1 MNIKERVHIY
11 IRSKHLLRPDRPV
24 LVALSG
30 GADSVA
36 LLCVLQELG
45 YSLHALHCNFHL
57 RGEESDRDEAFVR
70 QLCAKRDIPL
80 LVQHFDTRAYAQ
92 QHHTSI
98 EMAARDLRYAWFHE
112 QAEALR
118 AQGVAVAHHR
128 DDQAETLLLNLLR
141 GTGLRGMAGMW
152 PSHEGII
159 RPLLCV
165 GRQDITD
172 YLAHMGQDYVT
183 DSTNLE
189 RDAVRNR
196 IRLDV
201 LPMLQSI
208 NPQATASLSALC
220 SIVQGSLPYY
230 HEGISQAMK
239 AKGITP
245 SRLGTEWLARGEA
258 SEALLHEWLRPMH
271 FNAAQ
276 QSEMQEAAGGTSGRM
291 WESDTH
297 RVLLDREALVAE
309 AKDTALTMPIV
320 HEDMVDALG
329 KTGPGIAY
337 FDADLLTWPLVTRRV
352 QTGDRMVPFGMK
364 GCKLVSDLMT
374 DRKMNRFEKERQCVV
389 TSGEDIIWLVGLRS
403 DNRFRVTAHTQ
414 RILRLTVEL
423 TPQ

>member
-1 MNIKERVHIY
+1 MMKERVHIY
-11 IRSKHLLRPDRPV
+11 IRNKHLLSPDRPV

-70 QLCAKRDIPL
+70 QLCTKRNIPL
-80 LVQHFDTRAYAQ
+80 LVRHFDTRAYAQ

-98 EMAARDLRYAWFHE
+98 EMAARDLRYEWFHE
-112 QAEALR
+112 QVLALG

-141 GTGLRGMAGMW
+141 GTGLRGIAGMW

-165 GRQDITD
+165 GRQDITN
-172 YLAHMGQDYVT
+172 YLARMGQDYVT

-220 SIVQGSLPYY
+220 SIMQGSLPYY
-230 HEGISQAMK
+230 HEGIQQTMHD
-239 AKGITP
+239 KGITP
-245 SRLGTEWLARGEA
+245 SRFGTKWLSEGEA
-258 SEALLHEWLRPMH
+258 AEALLHEWLRPMH

-276 QSEMQEAAGGTSGRM
+276 QGEMLEVAGGTSGRM

-297 RVLLDREALVAE
+297 RVLLDRDALVAE
-309 AKDTALTMPIV
+309 AKDAARAMPVV
-320 HEDMVDALG
+320 HEDIVDALG
-329 KTGPGIAY
+329 ETGPGIAY
-337 FDADLLTWPLVTRRV
+337 FDADLLTWPLTTRRV
-352 QTGDRMVPFGMK
+352 QTGDKMVPFGMK

-374 DRKMNRFEKERQCVV
+374 DRKMSRFEKERQCVV

-403 DNRFRVTAHTQ
+403 DDRYRVTGHTQ
-414 RILRLTVEL
+414 HILRLTL
-423 TPQ
+423 DAQPK